1 MIARCVVRW
10 SVGLTLTLMTG
21 GCAGENF
28 SALKSL
34 PPPPIPLD
42 AMPTAQQ
49 VMPPFGYINFCVHH
63 PLDCKGGTDAPS
75 RMKLTPPRWAEL
87 GAVNDAVNALPEVS
101 DADNYGIGEHWAYAT
116 ARGGDCEDITLEK
129 RRRLLAL
136 GWPADTL
143 LITTTRAEGPQDEGH
158 ALLTVVTDMG
168 DFVLDNQNASI
179 RLWSDAPYHWR
190 ERQSRERPFI
200 WVNADATKF
209 APTPRPVFPPID
221 GDAPYP
227 AAGDVITASLNETG
241 LRGPISPNL
250 TEIVSVSLPAT
261 PERPQPTDQRS
272 R

>member
-1 MIARCVVRW
+1 MA
-10 SVGLTLTLMTG
+10 G

-34 PPPPIPLD
+34 PPPPIPSD

-49 VMPPFGYINFCVHH
+49 VMPPFGYIDFCVHH

-75 RMKLTPPRWAEL
+75 RMRLTPARWAEL
-87 GAVNDAVNALPEVS
+87 GTVNDAVNALPEVS
-101 DADNYGIGEHWAYAT
+101 DAENYGIGEHWTYAT

-136 GWPADTL
+136 GWPAETL
-143 LITTTRAEGPQDEGH
+143 LITTTKAEEPQGDGH

-168 DFVLDNQNASI
+168 DFVLDNQNTSI

-190 ERQSRERPFI
+190 ARQSRERPYV
-200 WVNADATKF
+200 WVNADATNF
-209 APTPRPVFPPID
+209 AATPRPVFPPID
-221 GDAPYP
+221 GNAPYL
-227 AAGDVITASLNETG
+227 AAGGTTTASLNETG
-241 LRGPISPNL
+241 LRGTLSSDPIG
-250 TEIVSVSLPAT
+250 IVSVFLPAT
-261 PERPQPTDQRS
+261 PERPRPADRRS